1 MGLGAKSSGF
11 QGLGLGM
18 IEILSITLRT
28 PFFGSYGRL
37 LAMGNAGFISSAVMG
52 GPTII

>member
-28 PFFGSYGRL
+28 PKYGSHGS
-37 LAMGNAGFISSAVMG
+37 AMGNAGFISSTVMG